1 MQFIIIFLQG
11 LNQLVDYLETK
22 SAGLYVF
29 KYFYQNSH
37 SVEFIDCAKKV
48 FKVLCFLCNVP
59 IELSECL

>member
-11 LNQLVDYLETK
+11 PNQLVDYLETK

-37 SVEFIDCAKKV
+37 CAEFIDYAKKS
-48 FKVLCFLCNVP
+48 
-59 IELSECL
+59 I